1 MCLKFFLAECIGNDT
16 RKEKYKMTVT
26 VNGTINVN
34 RLAKVLETLISNRK
48 GVPVSVTIT
57 KITDQ
62 ERAELTKEG
71 VR

>member
-1 MCLKFFLAECIGNDT
+1 
-16 RKEKYKMTVT
+16 MTVT